1 MSILN
6 LRSEAQKMIHF
17 CLFAFMKNKI
27 LLSIFSCALISN
39 LAFAQNKITSEVSSA
54 MKVASAAQIKAD
66 IAYLADDKLLGRKP
80 GTPGYKMACDYVI
93 EQLKKNGVKPAGD
106 NGTWLQSIVMRNA
119 TLDGNFSAS
128 LYSASNNVDLMSE
141 KGITINANPTATT
154 TTVDAPIVFAG
165 YGITAPEKNY
175 DDYKGLDVKG
185 KVVIIVRGA
194 PSSFS
199 SSESAASMNVATI
212 QKNALKHGAIGVLTA
227 IVVDRATNTPANAV
241 NRPIIALMSEKGELV
256 VCSSFASDKL
266 KLAGT
271 LNFNAT
277 NKIFNDAGK
286 NLTTVLESLKN
297 GTTQSF
303 AINQKIKA
311 NYQTKHADFTTYN
324 VAGIIEGSDA
334 KLKKEFVV
342 HSAHL
347 DHMGIGRPVEGDS
360 IYNGAHDN
368 ASGIA
373 SLIQITKI
381 YGQLKQKP
389 KRSILV
395 LAVTAEEMGLLGSG
409 YFAAKPTIPVSQIV
423 ANVNT
428 DMPGIIAPLLSV
440 TALGADHSTL
450 VNPVNEAA
458 AYFDLSVEP
467 DPEPNE
473 NRFVRSDQYS
483 FIKEGIPALHIKYG
497 NKTADGKNNLDV
509 FVKEWRAKYYH
520 KPQDDINGIF
530 DFEAGKKY
538 AQLNFLIGY
547 LVANELTRPS
557 WNPGDIFE
565 KKK

>member
-1 MSILN
+1 M
-6 LRSEAQKMIHF
+6 QHF
-17 CLFAFMKNKI
+17 HLFAVMKTNFLLTLI
-27 LLSIFSCALISN
+27 LCALISN
-39 LAFAQNKITSEVSSA
+39 LSFAQNKITNEVSSA
-54 MKVASAAQIKAD
+54 IKVASADQIKAD
-66 IAYLADDKLLGRKP
+66 IAYLADDKLMGRKP
-80 GTPGYKMACDYVI
+80 GTPGYKMAVDYVI

-119 TLDGNFSAS
+119 TLASNYTAS
-128 LYSASNNVDLMSE
+128 LYTNSNTIDLASDR
-141 KGITINANPTATT
+141 GITLTPNPTANTT
-154 TTVDAPIVFAG
+154 SLDAEVVFAG
-165 YGITAPEKNY
+165 YGITALEKNY
-175 DDYKGLDVKG
+175 DDYKGLNVKG
-185 KVVIIVRGA
+185 KVVLIVRGA
-194 PSSFS
+194 PASFS

-212 QKNALKHGAIGVLTA
+212 QKNALNHGAIGVITA
-227 IVVDRATNTPANAV
+227 TIADRPANAPAGAGV
-241 NRPIIALMSEKGELV
+241 ARPIVALMSQKGELI
-256 VCSSFASDKL
+256 VCSSFTSEKL

-271 LNFNAT
+271 LNFKNTNAIFT
-277 NKIFNDAGK
+277 DANKTLI
-286 NLTTVLESLKN
+286 TVIEGLKK
-297 GTTQSF
+297 GETQSF
-303 AINQKIKA
+303 STNLKIKA
-311 NYQTKHADFTTYN
+311 TYQTTHSDFTTWN
-324 VAGIIEGSDA
+324 VAGKIEGSDS
-334 KLKKEFVV
+334 KLKNEFVV

-373 SLIQITKI
+373 SLLQITKI
-381 YGQLKQKP
+381 YNELKLKP

-395 LAVTAEEMGLLGSG
+395 LAVTGEEMGLLGSG
-409 YFAAKPTIPVSQIV
+409 YFAAKPTIPVDKIV

-428 DMPGIIAPLLSV
+428 DMPGIIAPLLSI

-450 VNPVNEAA
+450 INPVNEAA
-458 AYFDLSVEP
+458 AYFDLTVEP

-483 FIKEGIPALHIKYG
+483 FIKEGIPALHVKYG

-547 LVANELTRPS
+547 LVANDPIKPS

>member
-1 MSILN
+1 
-6 LRSEAQKMIHF
+6 
-17 CLFAFMKNKI
+17 MKNKI
-27 LLSIFSCALISN
+27 LLSIFSCALVSN
-39 LAFAQNKITSEVSSA
+39 LSFAQNRIPNEVTSAIKI
-54 MKVASAAQIKAD
+54 ASAAQIKAD
-66 IAYLADDKLLGRKP
+66 ITYLADDKLLGRKP

-93 EQLKKNGVKPAGD
+93 QELKKNGVKPAGD

-119 TLDGNFSAS
+119 ALESSFSAA
-128 LYSASNNVDLMSE
+128 LYSTNDNIDLAIDN
-141 KGITINANPTATT
+141 GITISPNPTAKATT
-154 TTVDAPIVFAG
+154 IDAPIVFVG

-175 DDYKGLDVKG
+175 DDYKGIDVKG
-185 KVVIIVRGA
+185 KVVLVMRGA
-194 PSSFS
+194 PSTFS
-199 SSESAASMNVATI
+199 PSEFAASMSAATV
-212 QKNALKHGAIGVLTA
+212 QKNALKHGAIGVITA
-227 IVVDRATNTPANAV
+227 TTVERTTNARAVPRA
-241 NRPIIALMSEKGELV
+241 RPTVALMSETGQLV
-256 VCSSFASDKL
+256 VCSSFASEKL

-271 LNFNAT
+271 LNFSAT
-277 NKIFNDAGK
+277 DKIFNEAAK
-286 NLTTVLESLKN
+286 NLATVLENLKK
-297 GTTQSF
+297 GETQSF
-303 AINQKIKA
+303 ASTLKIKA
-311 NYQTKHADFTTYN
+311 SYQTNHSDFTTYN
-324 VAGIIEGSDA
+324 VAGIIEGTDA

-347 DHMGIGRPVEGDS
+347 DHLGVGRAIEGDS

-373 SLIQITKI
+373 SLLQITKI
-381 YGQLKQKP
+381 YSELKQKP

-395 LAVTAEEMGLLGSG
+395 LAVTGEEMGLLGSG
-409 YFAAKPTIPVSQIV
+409 YFAAKPTIPVDKIV

-428 DMPGIIAPLLSV
+428 DMPGMIAPLLSI
-440 TALGADHSTL
+440 TALGAEHSTL
-450 VNPVNEAA
+450 INQVNEAA
-458 AYFDLSVEP
+458 AYFELPLEP

-483 FIKEGIPALHIKYG
+483 FIKEGIPALHVKYG
-497 NKTADGKNNLDV
+497 NKTPDGKNNLDV

-547 LVANELTRPS
+547 LVANDLTKPS

>member
-1 MSILN
+1 ML
-6 LRSEAQKMIHF
+6 HF
-17 CLFAFMKNKI
+17 HLFAVMKTKI

-39 LAFAQNKITSEVSSA
+39 LAIAQNRINPEVTSA
-54 MKVASAAQIKAD
+54 IKVASATQIKAD
-66 IAYLADDKLLGRKP
+66 ITYLADDKLLGRKP

-93 EQLKKNGVKPAGD
+93 EQLKSNGVKPAGD

-119 TLDGNFSAS
+119 TLASDFTAS
-128 LYSASNNVDLMSE
+128 LYSSSNTMDLASES
-141 KGITINANPTATT
+141 GITINPNPTATT
-154 TTVDAPIVFAG
+154 TSIDAPIVFAG

-175 DDYKGLDVKG
+175 DDYKGLNVKG
-185 KVVIIVRGA
+185 KIVLIVRGA

-199 SSESAASMNVATI
+199 SSESAASMNVSTI
-212 QKNALKHGAIGVLTA
+212 QKNALKHGAIGVITA
-227 IVVDRATNTPANAV
+227 TITERPANAGPA
-241 NRPIIALMSEKGELV
+241 RPVAARPTMALMSEKGELI
-256 VCSSFASDKL
+256 VCASFISEKL

-271 LNFNAT
+271 LNFGAT
-277 NKIFNDAGK
+277 NKIFNEAGK
-286 NLTTVLESLKN
+286 NLTSVLENLKK
-297 GTTQSF
+297 GETQSF
-303 AINQKIKA
+303 ASNLKIKA
-311 NYQTKHADFTTYN
+311 GYQTTHSDFTTYN
-324 VAGIIEGSDA
+324 VAGVIEGSDP
-334 KLKKEFVV
+334 KLKKEYVV

-347 DHMGIGRPVEGDS
+347 DHMGVGRAVLGDS

-373 SLIQITKI
+373 SLLQITKI
-381 YGQLKQKP
+381 YSELKQKP

-395 LAVTAEEMGLLGSG
+395 LAVTGEEMGLLGSG
-409 YFAAKPTIPVSQIV
+409 YFAAKPTIPVDKIV

-428 DMPGIIAPLLSV
+428 DMPGIIAPLLSI

-450 VNPVNEAA
+450 INQVNEAA
-458 AYFDLSVEP
+458 AYFDLPVEP

-483 FIKEGIPALHIKYG
+483 FIKEGIPALHVKYG
-497 NKTADGKNNLDV
+497 NKTADGKNNLDL

-547 LVANELTRPS
+547 LVANELTKPS

-565 KKK
+565 KKN